1 MRCLFDYKVFVFY
14 ICAFVLRDV
23 KATKVIS
30 NLNWICEDSAPCVR
44 AVHPHGGVAEVA
56 AATERYSLLIS
67 VHRRQTAE
75 EEVMDGWVNSN
86 GEPTWNVD
94 VRWFRLLETRMRVA
108 LPTCRNKLS
117 CDVRLLDANDLETE
131 EAADHVYSHFLVE
144 VRFDGHPSTTK
155 MQLVIRKNLNAF
167 NNDLHSNGN
176 KHDDFDS
183 LLTANEA
190 NGQAKAN
197 GAADRNINSGVYVD
211 NDGVFKPLHLPN
223 AENTKVS
230 DAVHNPEVRNH
241 PQYGVLF
248 PSNEEKDEKNAGEE
262 KFNTQSDQHQDYTN
276 IIEWKGPR
284 HGSNNTDTGEDG
296 QEFDD
301 NYDSWSWDNPDY
313 QKVNDPDS
321 SSASNSTVWNQ
332 ITTFLTKPAGIVIII
347 LVNSASLAAL
357 GTCCYVRRK
366 RKRREKA
373 ERPGPSVKIG
383 RKSPRKRRFFWRL
396 FRSKPYNYQP
406 VPSQGIFNKKEKN
419 GYSTLPSDSED
430 DDYNATVRDRSFEEL
445 KNTSKEM
452 SDRASK
458 AFVSAKRRGSVLSEK
473 VARFATKTL
482 SCFTQLLLFLRKCFL
497 ACFLKCCAGRQNTS
511 STSDSSDESGPE
523 GGSSPLKVV
532 PPSSGGG
539 NSFSPTT
546 DISGRFPTSSY
557 ENNPTNSKND
567 EYLENRSEHNT
578 YHTPHPRCG
587 LHCVQNNNT
596 NIIKSE
602 TSPCNPK
609 SSDESSVASGDC
621 RPATSSTSVTSFS
634 SGVSS
639 SKQTIPPTQKNMSVG
654 DASTNQ
660 SRPQLPSMITRTK
673 EGFRRENQRMTA
685 LLRKWEKR
693 SSSCVTIDETNNK
706 SHGDVTSRRSS
717 SVSGRFLSIDN
728 HDRSSRYPPK
738 LAHRRKR
745 LSRGSC
751 FRNEASDENRKS
763 PAHEAVNRKTTSRS
777 RSQRRNSPSTSQDQN
792 QNSCVQSSQNQCAT
806 TNNGHISLKCE
817 TQTGAI
823 DTQSKS
829 DTFKKNSVKNGSKP
843 IFTNVNQKSNG
854 QTDPDEAIKRTK
866 HLQSVANAFL
876 TSDDEYLYSADEG
889 YEQFWQRDNT

>member
-1 MRCLFDYKVFVFY
+1 MLCLFNYKVYVFY
-14 ICAFVLRDV
+14 ICAFVLTKNV

-56 AATERYSLLIS
+56 AGTERYSLLIS

-75 EEVMDGWVNSN
+75 EEVMEGWVNSN

-117 CDVRLLDANDLETE
+117 CDVRLLDANDIETE
-131 EAADHVYSHFLVE
+131 EAPDHVYSHFLVE

-155 MQLVIRKNLNAF
+155 MQLVVRKNLNKF
-167 NNDLHSNGN
+167 NNDLRSSFN
-176 KHDDFDS
+176 HDDFDS
-183 LLTANEA
+183 LLTVNEA
-190 NGQAKAN
+190 NGQAKGN
-197 GAADRNINSGVYVD
+197 GAADRNMNSGVYVD
-211 NDGVFKPLHLPN
+211 NDGVFRPLHLPN

-248 PSNEEKDEKNAGEE
+248 PSNGEKDEKNAGEG

-276 IIEWKGPR
+276 IIEWNGPR
-284 HGSNNTDTGEDG
+284 HGSNDTGEDG
-296 QEFDD
+296 QDFDD

-313 QKVNDPDS
+313 QKVNDPDL
-321 SSASNSTVWNQ
+321 SSASNITVWNQ
-332 ITTFLTKPAGIVIII
+332 ITHFLTKPAGIVIII
-347 LVNSASLAAL
+347 LVNSACLAAM
-357 GTCCYVRRK
+357 GTGCYVRRK

-373 ERPGPSVKIG
+373 VERPAGPSVKIG
-383 RKSPRKRRFFWRL
+383 RKSPRKRRFFWWL

-406 VPSQGIFNKKEKN
+406 VPSQGIFSKKERN
-419 GYSTLPSDSED
+419 SYSTLLSDSED
-430 DDYNATVRDRSFEEL
+430 DDYNSTVRDRSFEEL

-452 SDRASK
+452 SDRATK
-458 AFVSAKRRGSVLSEK
+458 AFISAKRRGSVFGEK
-473 VARFATKTL
+473 VARFATKIL
-482 SCFTQLLLFLRKCFL
+482 SCFTQLFLFLRNYI
-497 ACFLKCCAGRQNTS
+497 LKCCAGRQDTT
-511 STSDSSDESGPE
+511 STSDYSDESGPD
-523 GGSSPLKVV
+523 GGSPPLKVV

-557 ENNPTNSKND
+557 EKTTNSKND

-639 SKQTIPPTQKNMSVG
+639 SKQTSPPTQKNMSVG

-660 SRPQLPSMITRTK
+660 SR
-673 EGFRRENQRMTA
+673 
-685 LLRKWEKR
+685 
-693 SSSCVTIDETNNK
+693 
-706 SHGDVTSRRSS
+706 
-717 SVSGRFLSIDN
+717 
-728 HDRSSRYPPK
+728 
-738 LAHRRKR
+738 
-745 LSRGSC
+745 
-751 FRNEASDENRKS
+751 
-763 PAHEAVNRKTTSRS
+763 
-777 RSQRRNSPSTSQDQN
+777 
-792 QNSCVQSSQNQCAT
+792 
-806 TNNGHISLKCE
+806 
-817 TQTGAI
+817 
-823 DTQSKS
+823 
-829 DTFKKNSVKNGSKP
+829 
-843 IFTNVNQKSNG
+843 
-854 QTDPDEAIKRTK
+854 
-866 HLQSVANAFL
+866 
-876 TSDDEYLYSADEG
+876 
-889 YEQFWQRDNT
+889 